1 MQHPHRRGLLDL
13 QIFDAAQH
21 ELVLQSERLLR
32 PAHRRVFLLL
42 LLARLVHRP
51 VRRGVG
57 DVYVHGG
64 HGASIRRFQ
73 RRLHRRSSLR
83 RGRRVRPSR
92 VVNLQDERPPA
103 AEHAHVDVLPPS
115 RVQLAPVR
123 AKRPGHDSVQRR
135 LNGTLADRDP
145 SLGVDPR
152 RLGRT
157 PGPLQVPTPDVR
169 GLAPRQ
175 HANRRANL
183 RGARR
188 RRHQRATVPP
198 PPRERRDVREL
209 TQRDALR
216 VVVPLAVVLPRPR
229 R

>member
-13 QIFDAAQH
+13 QIFDAAQP

-32 PAHRRVFLLL
+32 PAQSRVFLLL

-64 HGASIRRFQ
+64 HGASIRRLH

-83 RGRRVRPSR
+83 RRRRVRPSR

-103 AEHAHVDVLPPS
+103 AEHANVDVLPPS

-123 AKRPGHDSVQRR
+123 AKRPGDDGVQRR
-135 LNGTLADRDP
+135 LHGTLADRDP
-145 SLGVDPR
+145 RLGVDPR
-152 RLGRT
+152 RLGRP
-157 PGPLQVPTPDVR
+157 PGPLQVPTADVR
-169 GLAPRQ
+169 GPAPRQ
-175 HANRRANL
+175 HANRRVKP
-183 RGARR
+183 RTPRR
-188 RRHQRATVPP
+188 RRHSRATVGP

-209 TQRDALR
+209 TRRDALR
-216 VVVPLAVVLPRPR
+216 VVVPLAVVLPRPCR
-229 R
+229 